1 MRTDWKSIFEAVVMV
16 SFISIMAFYNFTPTG
31 QQVAGSVATTTT
43 LPGATTTTTTWPGNC
58 ARPCQLDTSVGMLDI
73 GSNCISIKQYYEE
86 KMCCIKEDCGGGVC
100 ASGRCR

>member
-1 MRTDWKSIFEAVVMV
+1 MKIRKNIFETFVIILFLATVT
-16 SFISIMAFYNFTPTG
+16 FYNFPLTG
-31 QQVAGSVATTTT
+31 QQTADAATA
-43 LPGATTTTTTWPGNC
+43 ATSTTTTTWPGNC
-58 ARPCQLDTSVGMLDI
+58 GRPCQLDTSVGMLDI